1 MCRTDTQLPFFY
13 RGYSISQRPPVP
25 PASPSPSEATGAAPH
40 PSPSP
45 RVPAPLPPRRC
56 RRRVWPGVA
65 RAAPRSPAVAAL
77 LLPPSLDPGS
87 GERSWRRSPSAGGV
101 PARIWTAAVRRRCSL
116 AAVTA
121 HGLRRPAAPGWPR
134 SRPYGPDLGRG
145 GPAGGRSGLFSGGFR
160 RAPRDRDGGCCAAT
174 AAARRRSFTGPRRAW
189 PDRGSGVPLLL
200 CPVCYR
206 LSRWRL
212 FPPSWLR
219 CCRSLSSGVSF
230 GSGRPRFV
238 GRGET
243 TAVSS

>member
-1 MCRTDTQLPFFY
+1 MDSANHPPSSASRVALPE
-13 RGYSISQRPPVP
+13 RGDRGGSPPLP
-25 PASPSPSEATGAAPH
+25 LPASPRP

-45 RVPAPLPPRRC
+45 LPPAGAAGRC
-56 RRRVWPGVA
+56 PRG
-65 RAAPRSPAVAAL
+65 APQSGGGGP
-77 LLPPSLDPGS
+77 PSSPSLDPGS
-87 GERSWRRSPSAGGV
+87 GVRSWRWSPSASGV
-101 PARIWTAAVRRRCSL
+101 PARIWTAAVRWRCPL

-121 HGLRRPAAPGWPR
+121 HGLRRPAALGWPR

-230 GSGRPRFV
+230 GFGRPRFV

>member
-1 MCRTDTQLPFFY
+1 M
-13 RGYSISQRPPVP
+13 VP
-25 PASPSPSEATGAAPH
+25 PASPFPSDAIGEVPH
-40 PSPSP
+40 CSPSP
-45 RVPAPLPPRRC
+45 RVAAPLPPRRC
-56 RRRVWPGVA
+56 RRRARPGVA

-87 GERSWRRSPSAGGV
+87 GVRSWRRSPSAGGV
-101 PARIWTAAVRRRCSL
+101 PARIWTAAVRRRCPL
-116 AAVTA
+116 ATVTA
-121 HGLRRPAAPGWPR
+121 HGLRRPATPGWPR

-145 GPAGGRSGLFSGGFR
+145 GPAGWPQWVVLRWFR
-160 RAPRDRDGGCCAAT
+160 RAPRDRDGGCYAAT
-174 AAARRRSFTGPRRAW
+174 AAAWRRSFTGPFRARPKIW
-189 PDRGSGVPLLL
+189 SGVPLLL

-219 CCRSLSSGVSF
+219 CCRSLSSGVLF
-230 GSGRPRFV
+230 GSGRPRFI